1 MVVSNLLFYETNGCK
16 SPKLSV
22 LIIAKCSQLFI
33 KQQNVTRHTATSTPV
48 SSTTVQ
54 VPSASTT
61 CLLSNN
67 DCVSLKPH
75 SNKNGGKKKR

>member
-33 KQQNVTRHTATSTPV
+33 KQQMSHGIRQQVLRSQV
-48 SSTTVQ
+48 
-54 VPSASTT
+54 VPSASNT
-61 CLLSNN
+61 CLLSDN
-67 DCVSLKPH
+67 DCVSLK